1 MAGHIQDIV
10 ATYGYVAI
18 FVLIGLESLGVPL
31 PGEVTLLAA
40 AIYASTGKLQIE
52 WVIVTAAVASTVGG
66 LAGYTVGRTAGRAFV
81 LRFGRYVFLSRE
93 HLARAEA
100 FFARRGDIAVLVGR
114 FVAFLRVFAAL
125 LAGINRMPVYR
136 FVIFN
141 TIGAVAWAVLYG
153 VLAYELGARVFDRIA
168 STVGIGALVV
178 VLVVAAAILVL
189 RRRGARITRAISRE
203 PD

>member
-1 MAGHIQDIV
+1 VAGHIQDIV
-10 ATYGYVAI
+10 ATYGYVAVLI
-18 FVLIGLESLGVPL
+18 LIGLESLGIPL

-40 AIYASTGKLQIE
+40 AIYASTGKLQIQ
-52 WVIVTAAVASTVGG
+52 WVIVTAATASSVGG

-81 LRFGRYVFLSRE
+81 LRFGRYVFLSLH

-125 LAGINRMPVYR
+125 LAGINRMPFYR

-141 TIGAVAWAVLYG
+141 TIGAVAWSVLYG
-153 VLAYELGARVFDRIA
+153 ILAYELGAQVFKRVA
-168 STVGIGALVV
+168 STVGIGALIVV
-178 VLVVAAAILVL
+178 VVAAAAVLLL
-189 RRRGARITRAISRE
+189 RRRGIRLTRAISRE